1 MRRSAITVSLALV
14 LAFGQAS
21 ATVVAAQGGAA
32 QKSAGAAQA
41 PARYAERLRRF
52 EDEVRR
58 QMEVDGTTGLT
69 VGFVKDGVSWVKGF
83 GYADLEN
90 KTPMKAE
97 SAYRLASVTKPMT
110 AVAVLQLAEK
120 GKIDLDA
127 EVQTY
132 VPYFPKKKW
141 PVTVRQLL
149 GHLGGVPHYVNAE
162 AELHI
167 KTRKTTRESVA
178 IFENYDLVAEPG
190 TRYSYS
196 SYGYNLLG
204 AVIEAASGRSYGDYM
219 RDNVWR
225 PLGMSD
231 TRMDDTLEIIPNRV
245 RGYQL
250 VDGKVANS
258 EFVDISSRFAAGGTR
273 STVPDL
279 LKFAEGMMRGQL
291 LSKQSYDLMF
301 DSMQTREGRL
311 TNYSAGWG
319 TSSAGGRFTVT
330 HSGGQN
336 ETRTL
341 LVVFPAENF
350 ALAGAVNFENS
361 SPEWYMNR
369 LFQIL
374 TGERMSVSAYTGDR
388 VKDALY
394 AGLRDTFNDGL
405 AQFARRGQPLA
416 ASEAE
421 TAEAF
426 AYFNRHVSEEALRA
440 SQQETWRRIRD
451 GRHPAAGRAFAK
463 VGSYMAARLGEKHG
477 KARLGAYPAE
487 GPFAFFADYVAL
499 YKSQADFP
507 AALRFEPA
515 VEQTIAR
522 WRASWDKVNTAEV
535 RGLALTPVAGAEV
548 EATLRRAFAGAE
560 VYPNFMEEFVGTTR
574 ELVKRGE
581 RERALR
587 TARLAV
593 DLYPASDEANVYLA
607 VAQLAFN
614 EGANAAQLVARA
626 KEINPGGVASAG
638 GLNSLAYQLAS
649 INKAAAGLELLK
661 IASSLY
667 PQEANLYDSIGE
679 FYVKKGEKE
688 TGINFY
694 RKALEVDPNLASAKK
709 ALEQLTK

>member
-1 MRRSAITVSLALV
+1 MRRTAITLSLALLLV
-14 LAFGQAS
+14 LAPAA
-21 ATVVAAQGGAA
+21 ATAVAQTAARKSQGAA
-32 QKSAGAAQA
+32 EHVS
-41 PARYAERLRRF
+41 RYAEKLRQF
-52 EDEVRR
+52 EREAQR
-58 QMEVDGTTGLT
+58 QMELDGTPGVT
-69 VGFVKDGVSWVKGF
+69 VGFVEGGATWVKGF
-83 GYADLEN
+83 GYADVEN

-120 GKIDLDA
+120 GKINLDA

-149 GHLGGVPHYVNAE
+149 GHLGGIPHYVNAD

-167 KTRKTTRESVA
+167 KTRKTTRESIA
-178 IFENYDLVAEPG
+178 LFENYDLVAEPG

-204 AVIEAASGRSYGDYM
+204 AVVESASGQPYGDYM

-225 PLGMSD
+225 PLGVGD
-231 TRMDDTLEIIPNRV
+231 TRMDDPLALIPNRV

-250 VDGKVANS
+250 IDGKLANS

-279 LKFAEGMMRGQL
+279 LKFAEGVMQGKL
-291 LSKQSYDLMF
+291 LSKRSYELMF
-301 DSMQTREGRL
+301 ESMQTREGRF

-319 TSSAGGRFTVT
+319 TNSSGGRFMVT

-341 LVVFPAENF
+341 LVVFPAKNL
-350 ALAGAVNFENS
+350 AIAGAVNFEGS
-361 SPEWYMNR
+361 SAEWYVNR
-369 LFQIL
+369 LFQVL
-374 TGERMSVSAYTGDR
+374 TGEPMFTAAYTGDAA
-388 VKDALY
+388 KDAVY

-405 AQFARRGQPLA
+405 AHFARRREPLA
-416 ASEAE
+416 KSDAEA
-421 TAEAF
+421 AEAF
-426 AYFNRHVSEEALRA
+426 AYFNKHVSEEALRGA
-440 SQQETWRRIRD
+440 PQETRRKIRD
-451 GRHPAAGRAFAK
+451 GRHPAGGQSFVK
-463 VGSYMAARLGEKHG
+463 VGSYMAARLREKYG
-477 KARLGAYPAE
+477 DARLDAYSAE

-499 YKSQADFP
+499 YKSRSDFP
-507 AALRFEPA
+507 AALRFEAPF
-515 VEQTIAR
+515 EQLVAR
-522 WRASWDKVNTAEV
+522 WRSSWEKANTAYV
-535 RGLALTPVAGAEV
+535 RGLALTPDAGAEV
-548 EATLRRAFAGAE
+548 AANLRKAFAGAE
-560 VYPNFMEEFVGTTR
+560 IYPSFVDDLVGTTR
-574 ELVKRGE
+574 QLVQRGE
-581 RERALR
+581 RERALKN
-587 TARLAV
+587 ARLAL

-607 VAQLAFN
+607 VAQLVSG
-614 EGANAAQLVARA
+614 ENAADAPRLVAKA
-626 KEINPGGVASAG
+626 KEINPNGAASAG

-649 INKAAAGLELLK
+649 INKRDAGLELLK
-661 IASSLY
+661 IASALY

-679 FYVKKGEKE
+679 FYVLKGEKA
-688 TGINFY
+688 TGIGFY